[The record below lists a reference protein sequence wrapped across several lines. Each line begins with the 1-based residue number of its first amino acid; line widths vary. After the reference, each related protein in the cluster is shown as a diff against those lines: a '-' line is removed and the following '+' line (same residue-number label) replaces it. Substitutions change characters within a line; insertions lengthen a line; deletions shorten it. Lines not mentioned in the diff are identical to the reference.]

1 MNSMQSSCCALAMSP
16 FGRRSFRNNARCS
29 WRFQVLADG
38 IQLQPVL
45 LKKLCRERPLL
56 AQKSKQHVLDSNV
69 PVAQAFRFFCGVSQN
84 SLGFVAQ
91 RKVDRSWQL
100 RLSLIS
106 HSGFR
111 FDLLANR

>member
-1 MNSMQSSCCALAMSP
+1 M
-16 FGRRSFRNNARCS
+16 
-29 WRFQVLADG
+29 LADS

-91 RKVDRSWQL
+91 WKVDGSWQL
-100 RLSLIS
+100 RLSLIAY
-106 HSGFR
+106 SGFR
-111 FDLLANR
+111 LDLLANRQRLLWLMKSSRRPASSRTSPSSRC